1 MTQNAPHQP
10 SRSERLRPAEL
21 VGFSGVLALVVGLVV
36 LMSTRDIA
44 LSMISLGITFIV
56 VLIAVAMFTLNMKPN
71 DAEKTDLDE
80 QNHGT

>member
-44 LSMISLGITFIV
+44 LSVISLGITFIV

>member
-1 MTQNAPHQP
+1 MTQNTPHQP
-10 SRSERLRPAEL
+10 SRSERLKPAEL
-21 VGFSGVLALVVGLVV
+21 VGFSGVLALIVGLVV
-36 LMSTRDIA
+36 LMSTRDIGLSVIA
-44 LSMISLGITFIV
+44 LGLTFIV